1 MVSWF
6 IRGRFFLV
14 VVIALSITASS
25 IAQESDLFKLWP
37 DTTLAKANSA
47 AYVDYLSETEK
58 ESIFYMNLL
67 RINPPLFVET
77 YFNDYLKEKDV
88 KKDKLVKDLIKELE
102 KTRKMEPLKPN
113 EKLTEFA
120 RAHAKDMGE
129 SGRTGHNSSSG
140 KSFRERIS
148 ELEHHFSAINENCN
162 YGNEDA
168 VDALIDLLIDRN
180 VPNFGHRRNILDP
193 EMRLIGVALEP
204 HKRWRY
210 NYVQDFGI
218 AKEK

>member
-1 MVSWF
+1 MNWF
-6 IRGRFFLV
+6 IRNSIFLF
-14 VVIALSITASS
+14 IALVMLVHSS
-25 IAQESDLFKLWP
+25 AIAQEDDLFKLWP
-37 DTTLAKANSA
+37 DSTLAEANSA
-47 AYVDYLSETEK
+47 SHVDYLSETEK
-58 ESIFYMNLL
+58 ESIFYINLL

-77 YFNDYLKEKDV
+77 YFSDYLKSKDI
-88 KKDKLVKDLIKELE
+88 KKDKLLKDLIKELE
-102 KTRKMEPLKPN
+102 NTGKMRPLMPN
-113 EKLTEFA
+113 KELTDFA

-140 KSFRERIS
+140 KLFRDRIS
-148 ELEHHFSAINENCN
+148 DLEHHFIAINENCN

-180 VPNFGHRRNILDP
+180 VPNFGHRKNILDP
-193 EMRLIGVALEP
+193 EMKLIGVALEP
-204 HKRWRY
+204 HKRWRH